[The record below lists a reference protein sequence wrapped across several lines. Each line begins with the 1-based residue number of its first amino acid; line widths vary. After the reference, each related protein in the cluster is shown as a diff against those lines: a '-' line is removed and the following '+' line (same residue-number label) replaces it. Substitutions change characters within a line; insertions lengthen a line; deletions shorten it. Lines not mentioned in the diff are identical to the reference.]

1 MKALPCW
8 ISGFFVFKIMIS
20 IGLRIESENNLQCI
34 RMAFG
39 SDDQL
44 IEFDL
49 ASRDD
54 IDKEFRIKHK
64 AEFNAETIDQLQA
77 FIDAVRPLIKI

>member
-1 MKALPCW
+1 
-8 ISGFFVFKIMIS
+8 
-20 IGLRIESENNLQCI
+20 
-34 RMAFG
+34 MAFG

-64 AEFNAETIDQLQA
+64 AEFYAETIDQFQA
-77 FIDAVRPLIKI
+77 FIDAVRPLIII